1 MLDGL
6 KNATVPSIAD
16 ISVAIHPIADTI
28 AIMPHIPHGAAT
40 LVTELHGAF
49 WNEMSDPPSATI
61 THITDA
67 AATLPLSTLEND
79 EEKGAQTLLVAV
91 RTHVEQVTA
100 IAVALNCV

>member
-1 MLDGL
+1 
-6 KNATVPSIAD
+6 
-16 ISVAIHPIADTI
+16 
-28 AIMPHIPHGAAT
+28 
-40 LVTELHGAF
+40 
-49 WNEMSDPPSATI
+49 MSDPPSATI